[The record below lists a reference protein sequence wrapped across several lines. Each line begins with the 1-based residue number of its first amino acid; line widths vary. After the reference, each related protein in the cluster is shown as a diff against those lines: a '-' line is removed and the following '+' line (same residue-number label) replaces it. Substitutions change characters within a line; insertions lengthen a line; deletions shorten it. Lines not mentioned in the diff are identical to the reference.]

1 MCTPRSERSESGIL
15 IVKEYVTIGLL
26 GASTTTQDA
35 EGAILTS
42 APFEHITREDI
53 EKAVSKFQGSIK
65 QIPPM

>member
-1 MCTPRSERSESGIL
+1 LTDIDEKGSL
-15 IVKEYVTIGLL
+15 QEYETIGLL

-35 EGAILTS
+35 EGAILATG
-42 APFEHITREDI
+42 PFEHITREDI

>member
-1 MCTPRSERSESGIL
+1 MQ
-15 IVKEYVTIGLL
+15 EYETIGLL

-35 EGAILTS
+35 EGAIL
-42 APFEHITREDI
+42 AAGPFEHITREDI